1 MAADEAATD
10 EAAADEAAA
19 DEAAADEAVEDEA
32 AAALWRL
39 LAGWEGSWED
49 AAAFLP
55 VSEVFVD
62 DKASDESLLRRRLP
76 ELLFAGGIERNE

>member
-1 MAADEAATD
+1 MPVVGKNRRVLTE
-10 EAAADEAAA
+10 
-19 DEAAADEAVEDEA
+19 
-32 AAALWRL
+32 R
-39 LAGWEGSWED
+39 SWED

-76 ELLFAGGIERNE
+76 ELLFAGGIECNE